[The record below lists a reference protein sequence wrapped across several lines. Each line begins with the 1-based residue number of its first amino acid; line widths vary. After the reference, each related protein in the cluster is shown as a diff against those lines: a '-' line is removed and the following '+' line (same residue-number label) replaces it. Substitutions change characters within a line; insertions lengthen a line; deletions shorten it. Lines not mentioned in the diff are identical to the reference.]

1 MSAPDPHGPGK
12 ARPGTLPVLLPFAL
26 PKDRAAARL
35 RPAHHWLLTRLAHVT
50 HPARA
55 PGGG

>member
-1 MSAPDPHGPGK
+1 MSAPDPYGPGK

-35 RPAHHWLLTRLAHVT
+35 RPAPLWLL
-50 HPARA
+50 
-55 PGGG
+55 PGLCLL